1 MNGPFGAKET
11 DFCAVLI
18 AAAEFAAFV
27 SREEPASDVF
37 KIERY
42 TIRAATTATGRNMQV
57 GINLL
62 CLSGFITK
70 EHLPRIRQLKELGYD
85 GVEVPVLTGDPAH
98 YEWLAKELDLL
109 GLRRTS
115 TSVIPSPDANPLSSD
130 PDIRKQGLAHLNWVM
145 ECSLALGSEC
155 IGGPFHAPIGH
166 FTGEGPSAEEIR
178 YGAEAHHAMAERAA
192 SNGIYLALEH
202 LNRFETHFL
211 NTMDQAKAYV
221 DAVGHDAFSIMY
233 DTFHA
238 NIEEQKQPRAISTIA
253 GHIGVLHVSENDRGI
268 PGRGHIDFAEIFSAV
283 RATGYDGW
291 VTVEAFGGGLP
302 ELAAATRVWRP
313 LFPDYD
319 TLFAES
325 LSFIRDGWRAAA

>member
-1 MNGPFGAKET
+1 
-11 DFCAVLI
+11 
-18 AAAEFAAFV
+18 
-27 SREEPASDVF
+27 
-37 KIERY
+37 
-42 TIRAATTATGRNMQV
+42 MQV

-62 CLSGFITK
+62 CLAGFITE
-70 EHLPRIRQLKELGYD
+70 EHLPCIRQLKELGYD
-85 GVEVPVLTGDPAH
+85 GVEVPVLTGDRAH
-98 YEWLAKELDLL
+98 YQWLAKDLDAL

-115 TSVIPSPDANPLSSD
+115 TSVIPSPDANPVSSD
-130 PDIRKQGLAHLNWVM
+130 PDIRARGLAHLDWVM

-166 FTGEGPSAEEIR
+166 FTGSGPSADEIR
-178 YGAEAHHAMAERAA
+178 HGADAHRKMAERAKV
-192 SNGIYLALEH
+192 NGIYLALEH

-211 NTMDQAKAYV
+211 NTMAQARAYV
-221 DAVGHDAFSIMY
+221 DAVDHPAFTIMY

-238 NIEEQKQPRAISTIA
+238 NIEEQSQPRAIETIA

-268 PGRGHIDFAEIFSAV
+268 PGRGQIDFARIFSAV
-283 RATGYDGW
+283 KSTGYDGW
-291 VTVEAFGGGLP
+291 VTLEAFGAGLP

-325 LSFIRDGWRAAA
+325 IDFIRREWDAAP